1 MARSESLE
9 LSRGVSPLR
18 LTTPGVAAAAAAV
31 LTLTSPAFAAAATL
45 FIVVA
50 LVAVVDL
57 QIAVVLLLLIAPWM
71 TLANVLVGGRW
82 VALAADGLLILV
94 FASLPS
100 LSDGWRPDGVLK
112 WIGASW
118 LAILLVG
125 LAGMA
130 NPHGLN
136 LLGDLEGYR
145 AFFLPLL
152 ALPIGFVL
160 ARRIPSF
167 ERTMLFAV
175 IGAAV
180 CVAIM
185 GIRQAISISSIDLAI
200 IHSAKSDFLPFTITG
215 TNRLRAFS
223 PLPGPFHFG
232 LLMMIAITIVAG
244 LALQRARAWQGVVLV
259 VLLIALGLNATRLNW
274 AGTVLAIGSLFLL
287 SLSRER
293 LHRTV
298 LSLLVLVV
306 VGFGA
311 IRLLGDVPGFATLRR
326 FATSFF
332 SNPLENTSYTYRVLS
347 WFTDIIPAIRAA
359 PLFGYGT
366 GMAKDGLGP
375 YSSHNIILK
384 LLIEGGALLL
394 VPYLVLLML
403 ITRVL
408 WRRRRVSLTARVAV
422 ALILGVHAAGMFGP
436 ILDAFPAN
444 EYFWLLIG
452 LALGAATFTEGL
464 GQSADESVLV

>member
-9 LSRGVSPLR
+9 LSRRGSPLR
-18 LTTPGVAAAAAAV
+18 LIALGIAAAAAAL
-31 LTLTSPAFAAAATL
+31 LTLASPAFAAAATL
-45 FIVVA
+45 FTVVA
-50 LVAVVDL
+50 LVAVADL
-57 QIAVVLLLLIAPWM
+57 QTGVVVLLLIAPWM

-100 LSDGWRPDGVLK
+100 LSEGWRAHGALK
-112 WIGASW
+112 WISASW

-130 NPHGLN
+130 NPHGLS

-160 ARRIPSF
+160 VRRIPTF
-167 ERTMLFAV
+167 ERTMLFTV
-175 IGAAV
+175 IAAAV

-185 GIRQAISISSIDLAI
+185 GIRQAINLSSIDLDI

-244 LALQRARAWQGVVLV
+244 LAMQRARVWHGVVLV
-259 VLLIALGLNATRLNW
+259 VLVIALGLNATRLNW
-274 AGTVLAIGSLFLL
+274 AGTVLAIGSMFFL

-293 LHRTV
+293 LHRTLV
-298 LSLLVLVV
+298 SLLVLAV

-311 IRLLGDVPGFATLRR
+311 IRLLGDVRGFATLQR

-347 WFTDIIPAIRAA
+347 WFTDIIPAIRRA
-359 PLFGYGT
+359 PIFGYGT

-384 LLIEGGALLL
+384 LLIEGGSLLL
-394 VPYLVLLML
+394 VPYLVLLSFIM
-403 ITRVL
+403 RVL
-408 WRRRRVSLTARVAV
+408 WRRRRVSLTARVAL

-452 LALGAATFTEGL
+452 VAIGAATLTDRP
-464 GQSADESVLV
+464 GQSADDALLA

>member
-9 LSRGVSPLR
+9 LTGGVSPFGRVAL
-18 LTTPGVAAAAAAV
+18 GVAAAAAAL
-31 LTLTSPAFAAAATL
+31 LTLTSAAFAAAATL

-50 LVAVVDL
+50 LVAVADL
-57 QIAVVLLLLIAPWM
+57 QIAVVVLLVMAPWM

-100 LSDGWRPDGVLK
+100 LSDGWRPRGPLK
-112 WIGASW
+112 WITVSW
-118 LAILLVG
+118 LAILFVG

-130 NPHGLN
+130 NPRGLN

-152 ALPIGFVL
+152 ALPVGFVL
-160 ARRIPSF
+160 VRRNASF
-167 ERTMLFAV
+167 ERTMLLAI

-180 CVAIM
+180 CVALM
-185 GIRQAISISSIDLAI
+185 GIRQAISISSIDLDI
-200 IHSAKSDFLPFTITG
+200 IQNAKSDFLPFTITG

-232 LLMMIAITIVAG
+232 LMMMIAITIVAG
-244 LALQRARAWQGVVLV
+244 LALQRARAWHGMALV
-259 VLLIALGLNATRLNW
+259 ILLIALGLNATRLNW
-274 AGTVLAIGSLFLL
+274 AGTLLAIISLFLL
-287 SLSRER
+287 SLSCER
-293 LHRTV
+293 LMRTSMSV
-298 LSLLVLVV
+298 LILAL

-311 IRLLGDVPGFATLRR
+311 IRLMGDVRGFATLQR

-347 WFTDIIPAIRAA
+347 WFTEIIPAIRAS
-359 PLFGYGT
+359 PIFGYGT

-375 YSSHNIILK
+375 YSSHNVILK

-394 VPYLVLLML
+394 LPYLILLAFIM
-403 ITRVL
+403 RAL
-408 WRRRRVSLTARVAV
+408 WRRRRISLTARAAI
-422 ALILGVHAAGMFGP
+422 ALILGVHTAGMFGP

-452 LALGAATFTEGL
+452 VALGGGTLSEGL
-464 GQSADESVLV
+464 GQPADQSVLT

>member
-9 LSRGVSPLR
+9 LGRGSGPFRPAAIGLS
-18 LTTPGVAAAAAAV
+18 AAAAAL
-31 LTLTSPAFAAAATL
+31 LTLASPAFAAAATL

-50 LVAVVDL
+50 LVAVADL
-57 QIAVVLLLLIAPWM
+57 QIAIVVLLLVAPWM

-100 LSDGWRPDGVLK
+100 LNEGWRPRGSLK
-112 WIGASW
+112 WIAASW
-118 LAILLVG
+118 LAILAVG

-130 NPHGLN
+130 NPRGLS

-160 ARRIPSF
+160 VRHIPTF
-167 ERTMLFAV
+167 ERTMLLA
-175 IGAAV
+175 IIAAAV
-180 CVAIM
+180 CVALM
-185 GIRQAISISSIDLAI
+185 GIRQAISISSIDLDI
-200 IHSAKSDFLPFTITG
+200 IQNAKSDFLPFTITG

-232 LLMMIAITIVAG
+232 LMMMIAITIVGG
-244 LALQRARAWQGVVLV
+244 LALQRARTWHGIVLAI
-259 VLLIALGLNATRLNW
+259 LLIALGLNATRLNW
-274 AGTVLAIGSLFLL
+274 AGTLLAIASMFLL

-293 LHRTV
+293 LLRTL
-298 LSLLVLVV
+298 LSLLMLALF
-306 VGFGA
+306 GFGA
-311 IRLLGDVPGFATLRR
+311 IRLLGDVRGFATLQR

-359 PLFGYGT
+359 PIFGYGT

-394 VPYLVLLML
+394 LPYLILLTL
-403 ITRVL
+403 IVRAL
-408 WRRRRVSLTARVAV
+408 WGRRRVSFSARAGI

-452 LALGAATFTEGL
+452 VALGTATLSDDL
-464 GQSADESVLV
+464 GQTADETVLI